1 MAIDSLYLYLTTLMF
16 TIIIFGILIFTIY
29 ILCTYGFLSK
39 YGLTVDY
46 MNILGGALI
55 LSVILY
61 IVRKKYIQY

>member
-1 MAIDSLYLYLTTLMF
+1 MAIDSLYLYLTTLLF

-39 YGLTVDY
+39 YGFTADY
-46 MNILGGALI
+46 INILEGTLL
-55 LSVILY
+55 LSIILY